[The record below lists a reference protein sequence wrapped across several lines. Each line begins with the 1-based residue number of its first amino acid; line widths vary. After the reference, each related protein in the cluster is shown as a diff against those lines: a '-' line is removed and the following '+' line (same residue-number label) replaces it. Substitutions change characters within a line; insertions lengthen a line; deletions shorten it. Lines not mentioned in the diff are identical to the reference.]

1 MGGEMTSAHLE
12 TVQNTSP
19 DKHQKWTGFLPEQAA
34 QLVSAGIQTVRPVSL
49 EWISD
54 ELLAHT
60 VDVWSK
66 ELGRSV
72 SEDEA
77 IEMPLNVKRLSETL
91 LAIARTEG

>member
-1 MGGEMTSAHLE
+1 MTSVHLE
-12 TVQNTSP
+12 TVQNTSS
-19 DKHQKWTGFLPEQAA
+19 DKHQKTTGFLPEQAA
-34 QLVSAGIQTVRPVSL
+34 QLVTAGVQTVRPVSL

-54 ELLAHT
+54 ELLAET
-60 VDVWSK
+60 IDVWSK

-77 IEMPLNVKRLSETL
+77 IEMLLNVKRLSETL